1 MTAQVSALGLLPL
14 AIGSQ
19 APGREIVGHMAIVV
33 LRGLA
38 FTSTSLNLLVL
49 PPLALRFGGFGS
61 LLKSP

>member
-19 APGREIVGHMAIVV
+19 APGREIVGRMAIVV
-33 LRGLA
+33 LGGLA
-38 FTSTSLNLLVL
+38 TSTSLNLLVL